1 MSVKVYPIASTN
13 VKYYIADHMAMNK
26 NLIKEKTIFN
36 NGFSVKALATP
47 DLSVNVSSGECRI
60 QGKYLSSSV
69 TTNIPISANTDSYN
83 RYDLIVVDV
92 TGEGSIKVIKGTP
105 NSNPTIPSASSNQII
120 LAQVLV
126 GSGVSSIQS
135 SNITDLRNTNNQYF
149 MESLDKSIHNLETK
163 TTIIE
168 NKLAIKREFTGSG
181 AVKKIIIEDNKDS
194 RIKRQY
200 LKCSLTATEWK
211 TAWQN
216 LTAGTNNN
224 NGGLW
229 VGFYDSVNVNNVI
242 DASLNISNINKWMWL
257 NKGSSKLGIAAIG
270 GINSSGCYV
279 FLENKFPEE
288 TTLGIDFT
296 VCITEKY

>member
-1 MSVKVYPIASTN
+1 MAIKVYPVASTN
-13 VKYYIADHMAMNK
+13 VKYYTTDHISMNN

-36 NGFSVKALATP
+36 NGFIVSALATP

-60 QGKYLSSSV
+60 QGKYLSSSA
-69 TTNIPISANTDSYN
+69 TTNVLISANTDSYN

-92 TGEGSIKVIKGTP
+92 SGEGSIKVIKGTP
-105 NSNPTIPSASSNQII
+105 SSNPTIPSASNNQII
-120 LAQVLV
+120 LAKVLV

-135 SNITDLRNTNNQYF
+135 SNITDLRSTNNQYF
-149 MESLDKSIHNLETK
+149 MESLDKSIHDLETK
-163 TTIIE
+163 TTNIE

>member
-1 MSVKVYPIASTN
+1 MAIKVYPVASTN
-13 VKYYIADHMAMNK
+13 VKYYTTDHISMNN

-36 NGFSVKALATP
+36 NGFIVSALTTP

-60 QGKYLSSSV
+60 QGKYLSSST
-69 TTNIPISANTDSYN
+69 TTNVLISANTDSYN

-92 TGEGSIKVIKGTP
+92 SGEGSIKVIKGTP
-105 NSNPTIPSASSNQII
+105 SSNPTIPSASNNQII

-135 SNITDLRNTNNQYF
+135 SNITDLRSTNNQYF

-163 TTIIE
+163 TTNIE

-242 DASLNISNINKWMWL
+242 DASVNITNINKWMWL
-257 NKGSSKLGIAAIG
+257 NKGSSKLGMTGIG
-270 GINSSGCYV
+270 GIGSSGCYV
-279 FLENKFPEE
+279 FLENKFPDE
-288 TTLGIDFT
+288 TTIGIDFT

>member
-1 MSVKVYPIASTN
+1 MAIKVYPVASTN
-13 VKYYIADHMAMNK
+13 VKYYTTDHISMNN

-36 NGFSVKALATP
+36 NGFIVSALTTP

-60 QGKYLSSSV
+60 QGKYLSSST
-69 TTNIPISANTDSYN
+69 TTNVLISANTDSYN

-92 TGEGSIKVIKGTP
+92 SGEGSIKVIKGTP
-105 NSNPTIPSASSNQII
+105 SSNPTIPSASNNQII
-120 LAQVLV
+120 LAKVLV

-135 SNITDLRNTNNQYF
+135 SNITDLRSTNNQYF

-163 TTIIE
+163 TTSIE

-216 LTAGTNNN
+216 LNAGTNNN

-257 NKGSSKLGIAAIG
+257 NKGSSKLGITAIG

>member
-1 MSVKVYPIASTN
+1 MAIKVYPVASTN
-13 VKYYIADHMAMNK
+13 VKYYTTDHISMNN

-36 NGFSVKALATP
+36 NGFIVSALTTP

-60 QGKYLSSSV
+60 QGKYLSSST
-69 TTNIPISANTDSYN
+69 TTNVLISANTDSYN

-92 TGEGSIKVIKGTP
+92 SGEGSIKVIKGTP
-105 NSNPTIPSASSNQII
+105 SSNPTIPSASNNQII

-135 SNITDLRNTNNQYF
+135 SNITDLRSTNNQYF

-163 TTIIE
+163 TTNIE

-216 LTAGTNNN
+216 LNAGTNNN

-279 FLENKFPEE
+279 FLENKFPDEA
-288 TTLGIDFT
+288 TIGIDFT

>member
-1 MSVKVYPIASTN
+1 MAIKVYPVASTN
-13 VKYYIADHMAMNK
+13 VKYYTTDHISMNN

-36 NGFSVKALATP
+36 NGFIVSALTTP

-60 QGKYLSSSV
+60 QGKYLSSST
-69 TTNIPISANTDSYN
+69 TTNVLISANTDSYN

-92 TGEGSIKVIKGTP
+92 SGEGSIKVIKGTP
-105 NSNPTIPSASSNQII
+105 SSNPTIPSASNNQII

-135 SNITDLRNTNNQYF
+135 SNITDLRSTNNQYF
-149 MESLDKSIHNLETK
+149 MESLDKSIHDLETK
-163 TTIIE
+163 TTNIE

-279 FLENKFPEE
+279 FLENKFPDE
-288 TTLGIDFT
+288 TTIGIDFT

>member
-1 MSVKVYPIASTN
+1 MAIKVYPIANAS
-13 VKYYIADHMAMNK
+13 VKYYTTDHVAMNN

-36 NGFSVKALATP
+36 NSFNVSALATP

-60 QGKYLSSSV
+60 QGKYLSSST
-69 TTNIPISANTDSYN
+69 TTNVLISANTDSYN

-92 TGEGSIKVIKGTP
+92 SGEGSIKVIKGTP
-105 NSNPTIPSASSNQII
+105 SSNPTIPSASNNQII

-135 SNITDLRNTNNQYF
+135 SNITDLRSTNNQYF

-216 LTAGTNNN
+216 LNAGTNNN

>member
-1 MSVKVYPIASTN
+1 MAIKVYPVASTN
-13 VKYYIADHMAMNK
+13 VKYYTTDHISMNN

-36 NGFSVKALATP
+36 NGFIVSALTTP

-60 QGKYLSSSV
+60 QGKYLSSST
-69 TTNIPISANTDSYN
+69 TTNVLISANTDSYN

-92 TGEGSIKVIKGTP
+92 SGEGSIKAIKGTP
-105 NSNPTIPSASSNQII
+105 SSNPTIPSASNNQII

-135 SNITDLRNTNNQYF
+135 SNITDLRSTNNQYF

-163 TTIIE
+163 TTSIE

-216 LTAGTNNN
+216 LNAGTNNN

-279 FLENKFPEE
+279 FLENKFPDEA
-288 TTLGIDFT
+288 TIGIDFT

>member
-1 MSVKVYPIASTN
+1 MAIKVYPVASTN
-13 VKYYIADHMAMNK
+13 VKYYTTDHISMNN

-36 NGFSVKALATP
+36 NGFIVSALTTP

-60 QGKYLSSSV
+60 QGKYLSSST
-69 TTNIPISANTDSYN
+69 TTNVLISANTDSYN

-92 TGEGSIKVIKGTP
+92 SGEGSIKVIKGTP
-105 NSNPTIPSASSNQII
+105 SSNPTIPSASNNQII

-135 SNITDLRNTNNQYF
+135 SNITDLRSTNNQYF

-163 TTIIE
+163 TTSIE

-279 FLENKFPEE
+279 FLENKFPDEA
-288 TTLGIDFT
+288 TIGIDFT

>member
-1 MSVKVYPIASTN
+1 MAIKVYPVASTN
-13 VKYYIADHMAMNK
+13 VKYYTTDHISMNN

-36 NGFSVKALATP
+36 NGFIVSALTTP

-60 QGKYLSSSV
+60 QGKYLSSST
-69 TTNIPISANTDSYN
+69 TTNVLISANTDSYN

-92 TGEGSIKVIKGTP
+92 SGEGSIKVIKGTP
-105 NSNPTIPSASSNQII
+105 SSNPTIPSASNNQII

-135 SNITDLRNTNNQYF
+135 SNITDLRSTNNQYF
-149 MESLDKSIHNLETK
+149 MESLDKSIHDLETK
-163 TTIIE
+163 TTNIE

-279 FLENKFPEE
+279 FLENKFPDEA
-288 TTLGIDFT
+288 TIGIDFT

>member
-1 MSVKVYPIASTN
+1 MAIKVYPIANAS
-13 VKYYIADHMAMNK
+13 VKYYTTDHVAMNN

-36 NGFSVKALATP
+36 NGFNVSALATP

-60 QGKYLSSSV
+60 QGKYLSSST
-69 TTNIPISANTDSYN
+69 TTNVLISANTDSYN

-92 TGEGSIKVIKGTP
+92 SGEGSIKVIKGTP
-105 NSNPTIPSASSNQII
+105 SSNPTIPSASNNQII

-135 SNITDLRNTNNQYF
+135 SNITDLRSTNNQYF

-163 TTIIE
+163 TTSIE

-216 LTAGTNNN
+216 LNAGTNNN

-229 VGFYDSVNVNNVI
+229 VGFYDSINVNNVI
-242 DASLNISNINKWMWL
+242 DASVNITNINKWMWL
-257 NKGSSKLGIAAIG
+257 NKGSSKLGMTGIG
-270 GINSSGCYV
+270 GIGSSGCYV
-279 FLENKFPEE
+279 FLENKFPDE
-288 TTLGIDFT
+288 TTIGINFT

>member
-1 MSVKVYPIASTN
+1 MAIKVYPVASTN
-13 VKYYIADHMAMNK
+13 VKYYTTDHISMNN

-36 NGFSVKALATP
+36 NGFIVSALTTP

-60 QGKYLSSSV
+60 QGKYLSSST
-69 TTNIPISANTDSYN
+69 TTNVLISANTDSYN

-92 TGEGSIKVIKGTP
+92 SGEGSIKVIKGTP
-105 NSNPTIPSASSNQII
+105 SSNPTIPSASNNQII
-120 LAQVLV
+120 LAKVLV

-135 SNITDLRNTNNQYF
+135 SNITDLRSTNNQYF
-149 MESLDKSIHNLETK
+149 MESLDKSIHDLETK

-216 LTAGTNNN
+216 LNAGTNNN

-242 DASLNISNINKWMWL
+242 DASLNITNINKWMWL
-257 NKGSSKLGIAAIG
+257 NKDSSKLGITAIG

-279 FLENKFPEE
+279 FLENKFPDE
-288 TTLGIDFT
+288 TTIGIDFT

>member
-1 MSVKVYPIASTN
+1 MAIKVYPVASTN
-13 VKYYIADHMAMNK
+13 VKYYTTDHISMNN

-36 NGFSVKALATP
+36 NGFIVSALTTP

-60 QGKYLSSSV
+60 QGKYLSSSA
-69 TTNIPISANTDSYN
+69 TTNVLISANTDSYN

-92 TGEGSIKVIKGTP
+92 SGEGSIKVIKGTP
-105 NSNPTIPSASSNQII
+105 SSNPTIPSASNNQII

-135 SNITDLRNTNNQYF
+135 SNITDLRSTNNQYF

-163 TTIIE
+163 TTSIE

-216 LTAGTNNN
+216 LNAGTNNN

-257 NKGSSKLGIAAIG
+257 NKGSSKLGITAIG

-279 FLENKFPEE
+279 FLENKFPDEA
-288 TTLGIDFT
+288 TIGIDFT

>member
-1 MSVKVYPIASTN
+1 MAIKVYPVASTN
-13 VKYYIADHMAMNK
+13 VKYYTTDHISMNN

-36 NGFSVKALATP
+36 NGFIVSALATP

-60 QGKYLSSSV
+60 QGKYLSSSA
-69 TTNIPISANTDSYN
+69 TTNVLISANTDSYN

-92 TGEGSIKVIKGTP
+92 SGEGSIKVIKGTP
-105 NSNPTIPSASSNQII
+105 SSNPTIPSASNNQII

-135 SNITDLRNTNNQYF
+135 SNITDLRSTNNQYF

-163 TTIIE
+163 TTNIE

-216 LTAGTNNN
+216 LNAGTNNN

-279 FLENKFPEE
+279 FLENKFPDE

>member
-1 MSVKVYPIASTN
+1 MAIKVYPVASTN
-13 VKYYIADHMAMNK
+13 VKYYTTDHISMNN

-36 NGFSVKALATP
+36 NGFIVSALTTP

-60 QGKYLSSSV
+60 QGKYLSSST
-69 TTNIPISANTDSYN
+69 TTNVLISANTDSYN

-92 TGEGSIKVIKGTP
+92 SGEGSIKVIKGTP
-105 NSNPTIPSASSNQII
+105 SSNPTIPSASNNQII

-135 SNITDLRNTNNQYF
+135 SNITDLRSTNNQYF

-163 TTIIE
+163 TRNIE
-168 NKLAIKREFTGSG
+168 DKLAIKREFAGSG

-216 LTAGTNNN
+216 LNAGTNNN

-279 FLENKFPEE
+279 FLENKFPDE
-288 TTLGIDFT
+288 TTIGIDFT

>member
-1 MSVKVYPIASTN
+1 MAIKVYPVASTN
-13 VKYYIADHMAMNK
+13 VKYYTTDHISMNN

-36 NGFSVKALATP
+36 NGFIVSALTTP

-60 QGKYLSSSV
+60 QGKYLSSST
-69 TTNIPISANTDSYN
+69 TTNVLISANTDSYN

-92 TGEGSIKVIKGTP
+92 SSEGSIKVIKGTP
-105 NSNPTIPSASSNQII
+105 SSNPTIPSASNNQII
-120 LAQVLV
+120 LAKVLV

-135 SNITDLRNTNNQYF
+135 SNITDLRSTNNQYF
-149 MESLDKSIHNLETK
+149 MESLDKSIHDLETK
-163 TTIIE
+163 TTNIE

-211 TAWQN
+211 TTWQN

-279 FLENKFPEE
+279 FLENKFPDEA
-288 TTLGIDFT
+288 TIGIDFT

>member
-1 MSVKVYPIASTN
+1 MAIKVYPIANAS
-13 VKYYIADHMAMNK
+13 VKYYTTDHVAMNN

-36 NGFSVKALATP
+36 NSFNVSALATP

-60 QGKYLSSSV
+60 QGKYLSSST
-69 TTNIPISANTDSYN
+69 TTNVRISANTNSYN

-92 TGEGSIKVIKGTP
+92 SGEGSIKVIKGTP
-105 NSNPTIPSASSNQII
+105 SSNPTIPSASNNQII

-135 SNITDLRNTNNQYF
+135 SNITDLRSTNNQYF

-163 TTIIE
+163 TTSIE

-279 FLENKFPEE
+279 FLENKFPDEA
-288 TTLGIDFT
+288 TIGIDFT

>member
-1 MSVKVYPIASTN
+1 MAIKVYPVASTN
-13 VKYYIADHMAMNK
+13 VKYYTTDHISMNN

-36 NGFSVKALATP
+36 NGFIVSALTTP

-60 QGKYLSSSV
+60 QGKYLSSST
-69 TTNIPISANTDSYN
+69 TTNVLISANTDSYN

-92 TGEGSIKVIKGTP
+92 SGEGSIKAIKGTP
-105 NSNPTIPSASSNQII
+105 SSNPTIPSASNNQII

-135 SNITDLRNTNNQYF
+135 SNITDLRSTNNQYF

-163 TTIIE
+163 TTSIE

-216 LTAGTNNN
+216 LNAGTNNN

-242 DASLNISNINKWMWL
+242 DASVNITNINKWMWL
-257 NKGSSKLGIAAIG
+257 NKGSSKLGMTGIG
-270 GINSSGCYV
+270 GIGSSGCYV
-279 FLENKFPEE
+279 FLENKYPDE
-288 TTLGIDFT
+288 TTIGIDFT

>member
-1 MSVKVYPIASTN
+1 MAIKVYPIANAS
-13 VKYYIADHMAMNK
+13 VKYYTTDHISMNN

-36 NGFSVKALATP
+36 NGFIVRALTTP

-60 QGKYLSSSV
+60 QGKYLSSST
-69 TTNIPISANTDSYN
+69 TTNVLISANTDSYN

-105 NSNPTIPSASSNQII
+105 SSNPTIPSASSNQII
-120 LAQVLV
+120 LAKVLV

-135 SNITDLRNTNNQYF
+135 SNITDLRSTNNQYF

-163 TTIIE
+163 TRSIE

-216 LTAGTNNN
+216 LTTGTNNN

-242 DASLNISNINKWMWL
+242 DASLNITNINKWMWL

-279 FLENKFPEE
+279 FLENKFPDE
-288 TTLGIDFT
+288 TTIGIDFT

>member
-1 MSVKVYPIASTN
+1 MAIKVYPVASTN
-13 VKYYIADHMAMNK
+13 VKYYTTDHISMNN

-36 NGFSVKALATP
+36 NGFIVSALTTP

-60 QGKYLSSSV
+60 QGKYLSSST
-69 TTNIPISANTDSYN
+69 TTNVLISANTDSYN

-92 TGEGSIKVIKGTP
+92 SGEGSIKVIKGTP
-105 NSNPTIPSASSNQII
+105 SSNPTIPSASNNQII

-135 SNITDLRNTNNQYF
+135 SNITDLRSTNNQYF

-163 TTIIE
+163 TTSIE

-242 DASLNISNINKWMWL
+242 DASLNITNINKWMWL

>member
-1 MSVKVYPIASTN
+1 MAIKVYPIASTN

-60 QGKYLSSSV
+60 QGKYLSSSA
-69 TTNIPISANTDSYN
+69 TTNVLISANTDSYN

-105 NSNPTIPSASSNQII
+105 SSNPTIPSASSNQII

-135 SNITDLRNTNNQYF
+135 SNITDLRSTNNQYF

-163 TTIIE
+163 TTSIE

-216 LTAGTNNN
+216 LTTGTNNN

-279 FLENKFPEE
+279 FLENKFPDE
-288 TTLGIDFT
+288 TTIGIDFT

>member
-1 MSVKVYPIASTN
+1 MAIKVYPIANAS
-13 VKYYIADHMAMNK
+13 VKYYTTDHISMNN

-36 NGFSVKALATP
+36 NGFIVSALTTP

-60 QGKYLSSSV
+60 QGKYLSSST
-69 TTNIPISANTDSYN
+69 TTNVLISANTDSYN

-92 TGEGSIKVIKGTP
+92 SGEGSIKVIKGTP
-105 NSNPTIPSASSNQII
+105 SSNPTIPSASNNQII

-135 SNITDLRNTNNQYF
+135 SNITDLRSTNNQYF

-163 TTIIE
+163 TTILE

-257 NKGSSKLGIAAIG
+257 NKGSSKLGITAIG

-279 FLENKFPEE
+279 FLENKFPDE
-288 TTLGIDFT
+288 TTIGIDFT

>member
-1 MSVKVYPIASTN
+1 MAIKVYPVASTN
-13 VKYYIADHMAMNK
+13 VKYYTTDHISMNN

-36 NGFSVKALATP
+36 NGFIVSALTTP

-60 QGKYLSSSV
+60 QGKYLSSST
-69 TTNIPISANTDSYN
+69 TTNVLISANTDSYN

-92 TGEGSIKVIKGTP
+92 SGEGSIKVIKGTP
-105 NSNPTIPSASSNQII
+105 SSNPTIPSASNNQII

-135 SNITDLRNTNNQYF
+135 SNITDLRSTNNQYF

-163 TTIIE
+163 TTSIE

-216 LTAGTNNN
+216 LNAGTNNN

-242 DASLNISNINKWMWL
+242 DASVNITNINKWMWL
-257 NKGSSKLGIAAIG
+257 NKGSSKLGMTGIG
-270 GINSSGCYV
+270 GIGSSGCYV
-279 FLENKFPEE
+279 FLENKFPDE
-288 TTLGIDFT
+288 TTIGIDFT

>member
-1 MSVKVYPIASTN
+1 MAIKVYPIANAS
-13 VKYYIADHMAMNK
+13 VKYYTTDHVAMNN

-36 NGFSVKALATP
+36 NGFNVSALATP

-60 QGKYLSSSV
+60 QGKYLSSST
-69 TTNIPISANTDSYN
+69 TTNVLISANTGSYN
-83 RYDLIVVDV
+83 RYDLIVVDIS
-92 TGEGSIKVIKGTP
+92 GEGSIKVIKGTP
-105 NSNPTIPSASSNQII
+105 SSNPTIPSASNNQII

-135 SNITDLRNTNNQYF
+135 SNITDLRSTNNQYF
-149 MESLDKSIHNLETK
+149 MESLDKSIHDLETK
-163 TTIIE
+163 TTNIE

-200 LKCSLTATEWK
+200 LKCSLTAAEWK
-211 TAWQN
+211 TTWQN
-216 LTAGTNNN
+216 LNTGTNNN
-224 NGGLW
+224 NGALW
-229 VGFYDSVNVNNVI
+229 IGFYDAIDVNNLI
-242 DASLNISNINKWMWL
+242 DASISIINVNKWMWL

-270 GINSSGCYV
+270 GINSSGCFV
-279 FLENKFPEE
+279 FLENKFPDE
-288 TTLGIDFT
+288 TTIGIDFT

>member
-1 MSVKVYPIASTN
+1 MAIKVYPVASTN
-13 VKYYIADHMAMNK
+13 VKYYTTDHISMNN

-36 NGFSVKALATP
+36 NGFIVSALTTP

-60 QGKYLSSSV
+60 QGKYLSSST
-69 TTNIPISANTDSYN
+69 TTNVLISANTDSYN

-92 TGEGSIKVIKGTP
+92 SGEGSIKVIKGTP
-105 NSNPTIPSASSNQII
+105 SSNPTIPSASNNQII

-135 SNITDLRNTNNQYF
+135 SNITDLRSTNNQYF

-163 TTIIE
+163 TTSIE

-216 LTAGTNNN
+216 LNAGTNNN

-257 NKGSSKLGIAAIG
+257 NKGSSKSGIAAIG

-279 FLENKFPEE
+279 FSENKFPDE
-288 TTLGIDFT
+288 TTIGIDFT

>member
-1 MSVKVYPIASTN
+1 MAIKVYPIANAS
-13 VKYYIADHMAMNK
+13 VKYYTTDHVAMNN

-36 NGFSVKALATP
+36 NGFNVSALATP
-47 DLSVNVSSGECRI
+47 DLSINVSSGECRI
-60 QGKYLSSSV
+60 QGKYLSSST
-69 TTNIPISANTDSYN
+69 TTNVLISANTDSYN

-92 TGEGSIKVIKGTP
+92 SGEGSIKVIKGTP
-105 NSNPTIPSASSNQII
+105 SSNPTIPSASNNQII

-135 SNITDLRNTNNQYF
+135 SNITDLRSTNNQYF

-163 TTIIE
+163 TTNIE

-242 DASLNISNINKWMWL
+242 DASLNITNINKWMWL

-270 GINSSGCYV
+270 GINPSGCYV
-279 FLENKFPEE
+279 FLENKFPDEA
-288 TTLGIDFT
+288 TIGIDFT

>member
-1 MSVKVYPIASTN
+1 MAIKVYPVASTN
-13 VKYYIADHMAMNK
+13 VKYYTTDHISMNN

-36 NGFSVKALATP
+36 NGFIVSALTTP

-60 QGKYLSSSV
+60 QGKYLSSST
-69 TTNIPISANTDSYN
+69 TTNVLISANTDSYN

-92 TGEGSIKVIKGTP
+92 SGEGSIKVIKGTP
-105 NSNPTIPSASSNQII
+105 SSNPTIPSASSNQII

-135 SNITDLRNTNNQYF
+135 SNITDLRSTNNQYF

-163 TTIIE
+163 TTSIE

>member
-1 MSVKVYPIASTN
+1 MAIKVYPVASTN
-13 VKYYIADHMAMNK
+13 VKYYTTDHISMNN
-26 NLIKEKTIFN
+26 NLLKEKTIFN
-36 NGFSVKALATP
+36 NGFIVSALTTP

-60 QGKYLSSSV
+60 QGKYLSSST
-69 TTNIPISANTDSYN
+69 TTNVLISANTDSYN

-92 TGEGSIKVIKGTP
+92 SGEGSIKVIKGTP
-105 NSNPTIPSASSNQII
+105 SSNPTIPSASNNQII

-135 SNITDLRNTNNQYF
+135 SNITDLRSTNNQYF
-149 MESLDKSIHNLETK
+149 MESLDKSIHDLETK
-163 TTIIE
+163 TTNIE

-229 VGFYDSVNVNNVI
+229 VGFYDAIDTNNLI
-242 DASLNISNINKWMWL
+242 DASVNITNINKWMWL

-279 FLENKFPEE
+279 FLENKFPDE
-288 TTLGIDFT
+288 TTIGIEFT

>member
-1 MSVKVYPIASTN
+1 MAIKVYPVASTN
-13 VKYYIADHMAMNK
+13 VKYYTTDHISMNN

-36 NGFSVKALATP
+36 NGFIVSALTTP

-60 QGKYLSSSV
+60 QGKYLSSST
-69 TTNIPISANTDSYN
+69 TTNVLISANTDSYN

-92 TGEGSIKVIKGTP
+92 SGEGSIKVIKGTP
-105 NSNPTIPSASSNQII
+105 SSNPTIPSASNNQII

-135 SNITDLRNTNNQYF
+135 SNITDLRSTNNQYF

-163 TTIIE
+163 TRNIE
-168 NKLAIKREFTGSG
+168 DKLATKREFAGSG
-181 AVKKIIIEDNKDS
+181 AVKSIVIENNKDS
-194 RIKRQY
+194 KIKRQY

-211 TAWQN
+211 TTWQN
-216 LTAGTNNN
+216 LNAGTNNN

-242 DASLNISNINKWMWL
+242 DASLNITNINKWMWL

-279 FLENKFPEE
+279 FLENKFPDEA
-288 TTLGIDFT
+288 TIGIDFT

>member
-1 MSVKVYPIASTN
+1 MAIKVYPVASTN
-13 VKYYIADHMAMNK
+13 VKYYTTDHISMNN

-36 NGFSVKALATP
+36 NGFIVSALTTP

-60 QGKYLSSSV
+60 QGKYLSSST
-69 TTNIPISANTDSYN
+69 TTNVLISANTDSYN

-92 TGEGSIKVIKGTP
+92 SGEGSIKVIKGTP
-105 NSNPTIPSASSNQII
+105 SSNPTIPSASSNQII

-135 SNITDLRNTNNQYF
+135 SNITDLRSTNNQYF

-163 TTIIE
+163 TTSIE

-279 FLENKFPEE
+279 FLENKFPDE
-288 TTLGIDFT
+288 TTIGIDFT

>member
-1 MSVKVYPIASTN
+1 MAIKVYPVASTN
-13 VKYYIADHMAMNK
+13 VKYYTTDHISMNN

-36 NGFSVKALATP
+36 NGFIVSALTTP

-60 QGKYLSSSV
+60 QGKYLSSST
-69 TTNIPISANTDSYN
+69 TTNVLISANTDSYN

-92 TGEGSIKVIKGTP
+92 SGEGSIKVIKGTP
-105 NSNPTIPSASSNQII
+105 SSNPTIPSASNNQII
-120 LAQVLV
+120 LAKVLV

-135 SNITDLRNTNNQYF
+135 SNITDLRSTNNQYF

-163 TTIIE
+163 TTNIE

-216 LTAGTNNN
+216 LNAGTNNN

-279 FLENKFPEE
+279 FLENKFPDE
-288 TTLGIDFT
+288 TTIGIDFT

>member
-1 MSVKVYPIASTN
+1 MAIKVYPIANAS
-13 VKYYIADHMAMNK
+13 VKYYTTDHVAMNN

-36 NGFSVKALATP
+36 NSFNVSALATP

-60 QGKYLSSSV
+60 QGKYLSSST
-69 TTNIPISANTDSYN
+69 TTNVLISANTDSYN

-92 TGEGSIKVIKGTP
+92 SGEGSIKVIKGTP
-105 NSNPTIPSASSNQII
+105 SSNPTIPSASSNQII

-135 SNITDLRNTNNQYF
+135 SNITDLRSTNNQYF

-163 TTIIE
+163 TTSIE

-288 TTLGIDFT
+288 ATIGIDFT

>member
-1 MSVKVYPIASTN
+1 MAIKVYPVASTN
-13 VKYYIADHMAMNK
+13 VKYYTTDHISMNN

-36 NGFSVKALATP
+36 NGFIVSALATP

-60 QGKYLSSSV
+60 QGKYLSSST
-69 TTNIPISANTDSYN
+69 TTNVLISANTDSYN

-92 TGEGSIKVIKGTP
+92 SGEGSIKVIKGTP
-105 NSNPTIPSASSNQII
+105 SSNPTIPSASNNQII

-135 SNITDLRNTNNQYF
+135 SNITDLRSTNNQYF

-163 TTIIE
+163 TTSIE

-216 LTAGTNNN
+216 LNAGTNNN

-279 FLENKFPEE
+279 FLENKFPDEA
-288 TTLGIDFT
+288 TIGIDFT

>member
-1 MSVKVYPIASTN
+1 MAIKVYPVASTN
-13 VKYYIADHMAMNK
+13 VKYYTTDHISMNN

-36 NGFSVKALATP
+36 NGFIVSALATP

-60 QGKYLSSSV
+60 QGKYLSSST
-69 TTNIPISANTDSYN
+69 TTNVLISANTDSYN

-92 TGEGSIKVIKGTP
+92 SGEGSIKVIKGTP
-105 NSNPTIPSASSNQII
+105 SSNPTIPSASNNQII

-135 SNITDLRNTNNQYF
+135 SNITDLRSTNNQYF
-149 MESLDKSIHNLETK
+149 MESLDKSIHDLETK
-163 TTIIE
+163 TTNIE

-242 DASLNISNINKWMWL
+242 DATLNIININKWMWL

>member
-1 MSVKVYPIASTN
+1 MAMKVYPVASTN
-13 VKYYIADHMAMNK
+13 VRCYTTDHISMNS

-36 NGFSVKALATP
+36 NGFIVSALTTP

-60 QGKYLSSSV
+60 QGKYLSSST
-69 TTNIPISANTDSYN
+69 TTNVLISANTDSYN

-92 TGEGSIKVIKGTP
+92 SGEGSIKVIKGTP
-105 NSNPTIPSASSNQII
+105 SSNPTIPSASNNQII

-135 SNITDLRNTNNQYF
+135 SNITDLRSTNNQYF

-279 FLENKFPEE
+279 FLENKFPDEA
-288 TTLGIDFT
+288 TIGIDFT

>member
-1 MSVKVYPIASTN
+1 MAIKVYPVASTN
-13 VKYYIADHMAMNK
+13 VKYYTTDHISMNN

-36 NGFSVKALATP
+36 NGFIVSALTTP

-60 QGKYLSSSV
+60 QGKYLSSST
-69 TTNIPISANTDSYN
+69 TTNVLISANTDSYN

-92 TGEGSIKVIKGTP
+92 SGEGSIKVIKGTP
-105 NSNPTIPSASSNQII
+105 SSNPTIPSASNNQII
-120 LAQVLV
+120 LAKVLV

-135 SNITDLRNTNNQYF
+135 SNITDLRSTNNQYF

-163 TTIIE
+163 TTSIE

-279 FLENKFPEE
+279 FLENKFPDE
-288 TTLGIDFT
+288 TTIGIDFT